1 MNLGEIFKEV
11 PATAGFIP
19 THVQDAIELR
29 PELKEELSASNSE
42 ESEESES
49 ELPLLRA
56 AGFLLL
62 PEEWLPELPELSEL
76 SDPLLLSLSSF
87 LGFLL

>member
-1 MNLGEIFKEV
+1 MKVVVGKAHSVSSLVFL
-11 PATAGFIP
+11 TAGFFRLM
-19 THVQDAIELR
+19 TGD
-29 PELKEELSASNSE
+29 EESDPLSE
-42 ESEESES
+42 ESELP
-49 ELPLLRA
+49 ELPLLRE

-62 PEEWLPELPELSEL
+62 PEDESLPELPELSEL

>member
-1 MNLGEIFKEV
+1 MSLVFLAVGFLRLMTGFLWLSGE
-11 PATAGFIP
+11 
-19 THVQDAIELR
+19 
-29 PELKEELSASNSE
+29 EESE
-42 ESEESES
+42 SLSEESES